1 MSEKV
6 NETPSITEAPPIQ
19 EDPRI
24 MAGLDELRSLLVPGE
39 SLRAYAIQHRL
50 FALVNRRAIISATSG
65 RFIGMSRGLF
75 GGFSPIDVRW
85 QDLKDIRIDV
95 GVFGATLT
103 IISLGSPDM
112 AMAGKTR
119 TLRFEGLRR
128 DEAEKVYRICQAE
141 EQGWREKRRVR
152 ELEELRAKSGGIQ
165 LSASGQGGIAP
176 AATGSSDSSDPVAR
190 LSKAKEMLAKGLIN
204 DSEFESLKARIVS
217 GM

>member
-1 MSEKV
+1 
-6 NETPSITEAPPIQ
+6 
-19 EDPRI
+19 
-24 MAGLDELRSLLVPGE
+24 MAGLEELRSLLVPGE

-50 FALVNRRAIISATSG
+50 FALMNRRAIIGATSG

-75 GGFSPIDVRW
+75 GGFHPVDVRW

-103 IISLGSPDM
+103 VIFFGSPDL
-112 AMAGKTR
+112 AVAGRPLTR
-119 TLRFEGLRR
+119 SFEGLRK

-165 LSASGQGGIAP
+165 LSASGQGGIGP
-176 AATGSSDSSDPVAR
+176 AAVGSSESTDPVAR